1 MHYGGE
7 KLHDYT
13 AIYLLPF
20 LYLTVMNRLVF
31 IGVKKKTIN
40 D

>member
-13 AIYLLPF
+13 AICLAPLLA
-20 LYLTVMNRLVF
+20 VMNGLVF
-31 IGVKKKTIN
+31 IGVKKTIN
-40 D
+40 Y